1 MQTLK
6 KMQLTSTTVSWLLI
20 GAIALLVIGA
30 GVGSWLMQSALSS
43 QVVETDHAKIDAD
56 LSRTELQRSK
66 TLQTYL
72 DQNKAAIDKAN
83 TVVSETKTYQYQN
96 QIVND
101 IESYASR
108 AGVTILGYAF
118 PLDTTAAKPDTT
130 GLKSVS
136 ATIALQTPVN
146 YTSYLKFIKYIEQ
159 NITKMQITDLSL
171 IPDPDNANNIKDTS
185 ITLKVY
191 VR

>member
-6 KMQLTSTTVSWLLI
+6 KMHLTSAAVSWLLI
-20 GAIALLVIGA
+20 SALILLVIGTS
-30 GVGSWLMQSALSS
+30 VGSWFMQSMLVA
-43 QVVETDHAKIDAD
+43 QVIETDHVKIDAE
-56 LSRTELQRSK
+56 LSQTEIQRLQ

-72 DQNKAAIDKAN
+72 ETNRTAIEKAN
-83 TVVSETKTYQYQN
+83 AIVSETKTYQYQN

-101 IESYASR
+101 IESYANK
-108 AGVTILGYAF
+108 AGIVVLGYSF
-118 PLDTTAAKPDTT
+118 PQGTTTTKTDPT

-136 ATIALQTPVN
+136 ATLTLQTPVN
-146 YTSYLKFIKYIEQ
+146 YTSYLKFLKYIEQ
-159 NITKMQITDLSL
+159 NVTKMQITNLSL
-171 IPDPDNANNIKDTS
+171 APDPNDSQNIKDTA

>member
-6 KMQLTSTTVSWLLI
+6 KMQLTSRTVSWLLT
-20 GAIALLVIGA
+20 GAIVLLLIAA
-30 GVGSWLMQSALSS
+30 GVGSWLMQGLLSS
-43 QVVETDHAKIDAD
+43 QVIETDHARINAD
-56 LSRTELQRSK
+56 LSQTELQRSK

-72 DQNKAAIDKAN
+72 ENNKAAIEKASA
-83 TVVSETKTYQYQN
+83 VVSETKTYQYQN

-101 IESYASR
+101 IESYASK
-108 AGVTILGYAF
+108 AGVTVLGYSF
-118 PLDTTAAKPDTT
+118 PQDTATAKPDAT

-136 ATIALQTPVN
+136 ATLSLQTPVS
-146 YTSYLKFIKYIEQ
+146 YTNYLKFLKYIEQ
-159 NITKMQITDLSL
+159 NITKMQITSLSL
-171 IPDPDNANNIKDTS
+171 APDTDNANNIKDTA

>member
-6 KMQLTSTTVSWLLI
+6 KMHLTSTTVSWLLI
-20 GAIALLVIGA
+20 SAIILLVIGV
-30 GVGSWLMQSALSS
+30 GVGSWLMQGMLSS
-43 QVVETDHAKIDAD
+43 QVIETDHARIDAD

-66 TLQTYL
+66 SLQTYL
-72 DQNKAAIDKAN
+72 DQNKAAIEKTNA
-83 TVVSETKTYQYQN
+83 VVSETKAYQYQN

-101 IESYASR
+101 IETYASK
-108 AGVTILGYAF
+108 AGVIILGYSF
-118 PLDTTAAKPDTT
+118 PQDTAVAKPDST

-136 ATIALQTPVN
+136 ASLTLQTPLSYVN
-146 YTSYLKFIKYIEQ
+146 YLRFLKYIEQ
-159 NITKMQITDLSL
+159 NITKMQITNLTL
-171 IPDPDNANNIKDTS
+171 TPDPDNANNIKSTS

>member
-6 KMQLTSTTVSWLLI
+6 KMQLTSTIVSWLLI
-20 GAIALLVIGA
+20 GAIALLVIGV
-30 GVGSWLMQSALSS
+30 GTGSWVMQSALGR

-56 LSRTELQRSK
+56 LSRTELQRAKS
-66 TLQTYL
+66 LQTYL
-72 DQNKAAIDKAN
+72 DQNKAIVEKTN

-118 PLDTTAAKPDTT
+118 PQDTTAAKPDTT

-136 ATIALQTPVN
+136 AILTMQTPVN
-146 YTSYLKFIKYIEQ
+146 YTSYLRFLKYIEQ

-171 IPDPDNANNIKDTS
+171 APDPDNPNTILNTS

>member
-1 MQTLK
+1 
-6 KMQLTSTTVSWLLI
+6 MQLTSTTVSWLLI
-20 GAIALLVIGA
+20 GSIILLVIGV
-30 GVGSWLMQSALSS
+30 GTGSWLMQGALSS

-56 LSRTELQRSK
+56 LSRTELQRAK
-66 TLQTYL
+66 TLETYL
-72 DQNKAAIDKAN
+72 ETNKAAIEKAN

-101 IESYASR
+101 IESYASK
-108 AGVTILGYAF
+108 AGVIILGYSF
-118 PLDTTAAKPDTT
+118 PQETTAARPDAT

-136 ATIALQTPVN
+136 ATLSLQTPVN
-146 YTSYLKFIKYIEQ
+146 YTNYLKFLKYIEQ
-159 NITKMQITDLSL
+159 NITKMQIENLSL
-171 IPDPDNANNIKDTS
+171 APDPANPNTIKDTA

>member
-6 KMQLTSTTVSWLLI
+6 KMHLTSRTVSWLLMS
-20 GAIALLVIGA
+20 AISLLLIGA
-30 GVGSWLMQSALSS
+30 GVGSWLMQGLLAS
-43 QVVETDHAKIDAD
+43 QVTETDHAKIDAD
-56 LSRTELQRSK
+56 LSQTELQRAN

-72 DQNKAAIDKAN
+72 ENNKAAIEKAN
-83 TVVSETKTYQYQN
+83 AVVSETKTYQYQN

-101 IESYASR
+101 IESYASK
-108 AGVTILGYAF
+108 AGVTILGYSF
-118 PLDTTAAKPDTT
+118 PQDTTAAKPDAT

-136 ATIALQTPVN
+136 ATLTLQTPVSYVN
-146 YTSYLKFIKYIEQ
+146 YLRFLKYIEQ
-159 NITKMQITDLSL
+159 NITKMQITSLSL
-171 IPDPDNANNIKDTS
+171 APDTADANNIKDTA

>member
-6 KMQLTSTTVSWLLI
+6 KMQLTSKTVSWLLI
-20 GAIALLVIGA
+20 AAIVLLIVGA
-30 GVGSWLMQSALSS
+30 GVGTWFMQSALSN

-66 TLQTYL
+66 SLQTYL
-72 DQNKAAIDKAN
+72 DTNKTAIEKTN

-101 IESYASR
+101 IETYASK
-108 AGVTILGYAF
+108 AGVTVLGYSF
-118 PLDTTAAKPDTT
+118 PQDTTAVKPDAT

-136 ATIALQTPVN
+136 ASLSLQTPVT
-146 YTSYLKFIKYIEQ
+146 YTSYIRFLKYIEQ

-171 IPDPDNANNIKDTS
+171 VPDPDNANNVRTTT

>member
-6 KMQLTSTTVSWLLI
+6 KIRLTSTAVSWLLI
-20 GAIALLVIGA
+20 SAIILLVIGVGA
-30 GVGSWLMQSALSS
+30 GSWLMQSMLNG

-56 LSRTELQRSK
+56 LSRTELQRAKS
-66 TLQTYL
+66 LQSYL
-72 DQNKAAIDKAN
+72 DQNKSAIEKTN
-83 TVVSETKTYQYQN
+83 SVVSDTKTYQYQN

-101 IESYASR
+101 IETYASK
-108 AGVTILGYAF
+108 AGVIVLGYSF
-118 PLDTTAAKPDTT
+118 PQDTAAAKPDST

-136 ATIALQTPVN
+136 ASLTLQTPLSYAN
-146 YTSYLKFIKYIEQ
+146 YLRFLKYIEQ
-159 NITKMQITDLSL
+159 NITKMQITNLGL
-171 IPDPDNANNIKDTS
+171 TPDEDNANNIKSTS